1 MGIYIYLLRNIFVL
15 KIATLVHKAWSYTT
29 VVIQDPLDFKN
40 LSDST
45 PNHSSTLVHRSYI
58 CTGMALKYNTMVQT
72 FTKVVSFVTNFSF
85 IHESHVLHS
94 VRCSFL
100 RGIIFAIIGR
110 IWYSKC
116 AAAWARIPIRVDLY
130 EIESRV
136 F

>member
-1 MGIYIYLLRNIFVL
+1 MFYL
-15 KIATLVHKAWSYTT
+15 KIASLVHKAWSYTT
-29 VVIQDPLDFKN
+29 AVIQDTLDFKN

-72 FTKVVSFVTNFSF
+72 VTKVVSFVTNFSF
-85 IHESHVLHS
+85 IHENQVWGGL
-94 VRCSFL
+94 FL

-116 AAAWARIPIRVDLY
+116 AAAWGRIPIVDLY
-130 EIESRV
+130 EIESKV
-136 F
+136 FKSMF